1 MQVDARVLWGC
12 SDAFTKTA
20 RTHGKPSK
28 MERSEALRFEGHVS
42 LIATG
47 RRQPGWLAADQ
58 LLLKSFP
65 IIIVHLFKESSFFIS
80 CSSLDRKRSEQISWI
95 S

>member
-1 MQVDARVLWGC
+1 MHGCFGAAATRSRKRRARMVSRQKW
-12 SDAFTKTA
+12 
-20 RTHGKPSK
+20 
-28 MERSEALRFEGHVS
+28 RSEALRFEGHVS

-80 CSSLDRKRSEQISWI
+80 CSSLDIKRSEQISWI